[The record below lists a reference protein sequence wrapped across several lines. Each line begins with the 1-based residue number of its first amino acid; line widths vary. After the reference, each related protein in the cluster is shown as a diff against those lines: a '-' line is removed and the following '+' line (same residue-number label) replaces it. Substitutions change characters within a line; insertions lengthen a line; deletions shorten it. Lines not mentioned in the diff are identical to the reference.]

1 MMIAVL
7 DSQGVSSEDLLE
19 TFGSCSN
26 LSKKTYSWK
35 KLALCVREGLEDH
48 SCYSGV

>member
-26 LSKKTYSWK
+26 LSQETYSWK
-35 KLALCVREGLEDH
+35 KLALYVKEELEDH
-48 SCYSGV
+48 S